1 MAEIKS
7 HQFYQQSP
15 LLQGRSGQE
24 AIDKA
29 NETSSRRRMAEKLLE
44 SSSGFRR
51 IDHPL
56 QGVAQLAEAGI
67 GAYLQNQADE
77 KHAARQDQYNKDY
90 SSIMG
95 GFQDTR
101 GEDSIRTP
109 GVGNV
114 SFPGSV
120 QQKTEP
126 IPGSIQKA
134 LEIGQGI
141 NNPDTSGLLNDLTM
155 AQYQNEQAAS
165 AAAAQRKQDLDDA
178 TLIRTQTLDD
188 AKSEHN
194 RAMEKVRGKLT
205 SFEQTLLNAGIERG
219 SEAWNDAYEK
229 RIAKLTSDNPGVVL
243 NMGQKAPA
251 GFRWAADGSL
261 EPIPGGPAAIQAD
274 REEKAAVAES
284 EAAEQEAAE
293 EDKRAQVAMESTA
306 STQRVMENAL
316 DGAFAALDAADAD
329 PFSLG
334 ASGTLS
340 RVAALNSSTHAG
352 RLRSHVA
359 TLISPIVMDG
369 IERLRK
375 SSSSGATGFGAM
387 NEAELKILTDM
398 LGALD
403 PDSTDPDIIRKT
415 LEGVRN
421 QVEIVKADVLRE
433 VKPYRL
439 RELGFGD
446 WLPEVK
452 EPTLEEI
459 NAEIARREALK
470 GQTPQGGGE

>member
-1 MAEIKS
+1 MAKIKS

-24 AIDKA
+24 AIDRA

-56 QGVAQLAEAGI
+56 QGFAQLAEAGI

-77 KHAARQDQYNKDY
+77 EHDARQAKYDEDY
-90 SSIMG
+90 SSIVG
-95 GFQDTR
+95 GLRD
-101 GEDSIRTP
+101 TP
-109 GVGNV
+109 GVRTPEAGYPNFAAAKNV
-114 SFPGSV
+114 PGSM
-120 QQKTEP
+120 QR
-126 IPGSIQKA
+126 A
-134 LEIGQGI
+134 LEIAQRI
-141 NNPDTSGLLNDLTM
+141 NNPDTYGILNNLTE
-155 AQYQNEQAAS
+155 AQYQNKQAAS
-165 AAAAQRKQDLDDA
+165 AAAAQRTQDLDDA
-178 TLIRTQTLDD
+178 TS
-188 AKSEHN
+188 KHN
-194 RAMEKVRGKLT
+194 RAIELEKGKLT
-205 SFEQTLLNAGIERG
+205 SFERTLLNAGYIRG
-219 SEAWNDAYEK
+219 SEAWNNAYGNY
-229 RIAKLTSDNPGVVL
+229 IAKQTRDSPGVVV
-243 NMGQKAPA
+243 NTGQPKPPV
-251 GFRWAADGSL
+251 GFRYNADGTNL
-261 EPIPGGPAAIQAD
+261 EMIPGGPAAIQAA
-274 REEKAAVAES
+274 EVEKTA
-284 EAAEQEAAE
+284 AAEVETAELEAAE
-293 EDKRAQVAMESTA
+293 EDKRSQVAMESTA
-306 STQRVMENAL
+306 STQSVMENAL
-316 DGAFAALDAADAD
+316 DGAFAALDAAADD

-340 RVAALNSSTHAG
+340 RFAALNSSTHAG

-439 RELGFGD
+439 RELGLGH
-446 WLPEVK
+446 WLPEAK
-452 EPTLEEI
+452 QPTLDELI
-459 NAEIARREALK
+459 AERKRREEAAAK
-470 GQTPQGGGE
+470 